1 MAVGV
6 EMERKGNIYDYKE
19 GVLSRTAR
27 RLMEG
32 YVYVPEKVFR
42 KA

>member
-1 MAVGV
+1 MEVGV
-6 EMERKGNIYDYKE
+6 EMERKGNTYVYKE

-32 YVYVPEKVFR
+32 YVYVPEKYFR
-42 KA
+42 RA